1 VRYTL
6 TQFHPRL
13 SHRKVR
19 CETQGDR
26 EFRKE
31 EFKKIMRLFSL
42 VSRGRGRPRVGGGCP
57 YPTGSH
63 GPVMLQRTHPA
74 QYTMCDTLTPRDGGK
89 LLHYDTNYLLQ
100 FESPIAMLLESDG
113 DGPGPAGSL
122 KP

>member
-1 VRYTL
+1 
-6 TQFHPRL
+6 
-13 SHRKVR
+13 
-19 CETQGDR
+19 
-26 EFRKE
+26 
-31 EFKKIMRLFSL
+31 
-42 VSRGRGRPRVGGGCP
+42 
-57 YPTGSH
+57 
-63 GPVMLQRTHPA
+63 MLQRTHPA